1 MHVFPA
7 WLRTG
12 IKFLILL
19 GIVSALVVPFRI
31 FVAQPFLVSGVS
43 MVPTFNPREYLVID
57 RWTYRT
63 EEPTRGEVVVFKYPL
78 DPSTFFIK
86 RVIGLPGETVRIEG
100 GEVVVER
107 GEEREILSE
116 PYRNGVM
123 TGEYSITLGSDEYFM
138 LGDSRE
144 ASSDSRVWGPVK
156 ARYIVGRPIARLFPF
171 SRIEILPGLRE

>member
-1 MHVFPA
+1 MHENVFPNWMRKTA
-7 WLRTG
+7 RL
-12 IKFLILL
+12 FLLL
-19 GIVSALVVPFRI
+19 SIVSTVVIPFRI

-63 EEPTRGEVVVFKYPL
+63 EQPTRGEVVVFKYPL

-86 RVIGLPGETVRIEG
+86 RVVGLPGETVRIEG
-100 GEVVVER
+100 GEVVIER
-107 GEEREILSE
+107 GVEQEILSE
-116 PYRNGVM
+116 PYRSGVM
-123 TGEYSITLGSDEYFM
+123 KEDSSIALGADEYFM

-144 ASSDSRVWGPVK
+144 ASSDSRVWGPVN

-171 SRIEILPGLRE
+171 SRIEILLNE